1 MIRYTLFSRPLFKFI
16 LIIGLL
22 TSFSLSVTAPALNLI
37 TGDTIEVVLL
47 DWQQDSEEENQDV
60 SEEIDKKLESPS
72 GFSKKLWGYPT
83 AEITPK
89 IINFYSYS
97 FKEIYSPPPEM

>member
-1 MIRYTLFSRPLFKFI
+1 MIRYTLFSRPLLKSIF
-16 LIIGLL
+16 IIGLL
-22 TSFSLSVTAPALNLI
+22 TSFFLSVTVASLHLI
-37 TGDTIEVVLL
+37 TGDPMKVVQL
-47 DWQQDSEEENQDV
+47 DWEQDSEEENKDA
-60 SEEIDKKLESPS
+60 SEEKDKKLESPS

>member
-16 LIIGLL
+16 FIIGLL
-22 TSFSLSVTAPALNLI
+22 TSFSLSVTAPSLNLI

-60 SEEIDKKLESPS
+60 SEEKDKKLESPS

>member
-16 LIIGLL
+16 FIIGLL
-22 TSFSLSVTAPALNLI
+22 TSFSLSVTAPSLNLI

-47 DWQQDSEEENQDV
+47 DWQQDSEEK
-60 SEEIDKKLESPS
+60 DKKLESPS

>member
-16 LIIGLL
+16 FIIGLL

-60 SEEIDKKLESPS
+60 SEEKDKKLESPS
-72 GFSKKLWGYPT
+72 HFSRQLLGYNT
-83 AEITPK
+83 EETTSA

-97 FKEIYSPPPEM
+97 LKEIFSPPPEM